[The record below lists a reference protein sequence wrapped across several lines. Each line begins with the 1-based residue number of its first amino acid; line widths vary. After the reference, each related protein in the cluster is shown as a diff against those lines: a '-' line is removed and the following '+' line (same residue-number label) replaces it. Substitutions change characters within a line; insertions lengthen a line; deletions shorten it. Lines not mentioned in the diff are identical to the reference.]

1 MRKDTLIIIIA
12 GIVVGVAALVLVGAG
27 NPKNMGFCIACFE
40 RDIAGA
46 LGLHD
51 FKKSAWIR
59 PEIIGII
66 LGAMIASFIWKEF
79 KPEGGSSP
87 ATRFLLGMFVMIG
100 ALVFLGCP
108 LRMILRLGG
117 GDLNA
122 VVALTGF
129 IAGIGGAVLFL
140 KSGFNLGRAQKL
152 GRPEALIFPAIAILL
167 LLLVIFLPTFKE
179 GGPVHVGPGGH
190 PGAGDKPVVGL
201 GLGILISLIA
211 GLAVGIISQ
220 RSRLCLA
227 GGVRDMILIR
237 SPHLLTGFIAIFAVV
252 IAGNLIFGN
261 FKLGFEGQPVA
272 HTGHVWNFLGM
283 GLVGAASVLL
293 GGCPLRQLILAG
305 RGNTDSAITVLGMAV
320 GAAFAHNFGLVKAA
334 SGYGKAAVFAG
345 LGLCVVFGLINREK
359 SAV

>member
-1 MRKDTLIIIIA
+1 MRKDTLMVITA
-12 GIVVGVAALVLVGAG
+12 GVVVGVCALILVGAG

-51 FKKSAWIR
+51 FLGSAWIR

-66 LGAMIASFIWKEF
+66 LGALIASLVTKEF
-79 KPEGGSSP
+79 RPEGGSSP
-87 ATRFLLGMFVMIG
+87 AIRFLLGMFVMIG

-117 GDLNA
+117 GDMNA
-122 VVALTGF
+122 VVALVGF
-129 IAGIGGAVLFL
+129 VAGIWGAVLFL

-152 GRPEALIFPAIAILL
+152 GRAEALVLPAIAVILL
-167 LLLVIFLPTFKE
+167 FLVIALPSFKQ
-179 GGPVHVGPGGH
+179 GGPVYTGPGGH
-190 PGAGDKPVVGL
+190 PGAGQEPPVGVGL
-201 GLGILISLIA
+201 GIVISLAA
-211 GLAVGIISQ
+211 GLAVGVLAQ

-237 SPHLLTGFIAIFAVV
+237 SPHLLAGFIAILVV
-252 IAGNLIFGN
+252 AGVGNIILGN
-261 FKLGFEGQPVA
+261 FKLGFENQPVA
-272 HTGHVWNFLGM
+272 HTAHLWNFLGM

-293 GGCPLRQLILAG
+293 GGCPLRQLVLAG
-305 RGNTDSAITVLGMAV
+305 RGNTDSAMTVFGMVV

-334 SGYGKAAVFAG
+334 SGWGKAAVFVG
-345 LGLCVVFGLINREK
+345 LGLCIVLGFTNLDRGK
-359 SAV
+359 S